1 MAFIAIIAWFGLVLQ
16 FKLAVGNTAAG
27 YTTAKLIINFFSYF
41 TVLCNLFVA
50 ISLTF
55 SLLSPSSAAGK
66 FFLKVTVQS
75 AIAVYIFIVG
85 LVYNLVLRNVW
96 EPKGWQLV
104 ADNLLHVIVPLLYVL
119 YWFIF
124 IRRRQL
130 KWRDMYPWLL
140 FPALYL
146 AYSLIRGP
154 IANWYPYPFVDVAKF
169 GYGKVAINSLCVL
182 AAILLVSSGAI
193 AWNRRGTLKESE
205 SKL

>member
-1 MAFIAIIAWFGLVLQ
+1 MAFIAAITWFGLILQ
-16 FKLAVGNTAAG
+16 FNLSLNNTAIG
-27 YTTAKLIINFFSYF
+27 YGTAKLTINFFSYF
-41 TVLCNLFVA
+41 TVLCNLLIA

-55 SLLSPSSAAGK
+55 SLLAPSSAAGK

-104 ADNLLHVIVPLLYVL
+104 ADNLLHVVVPLLYIL

-124 IRRRQL
+124 IPRRQL
-130 KWRDMYPWLL
+130 KWRDMYPWLI
-140 FPALYL
+140 FPGLYL
-146 AYSLIRGP
+146 VYSLIRGP
-154 IANWYPYPFVDVAKF
+154 VDRWYPYPFLDVATF
-169 GYGKVAINSLCVL
+169 GYGKVAVNSLCVL

-193 AWNRRGTLKESE
+193 AWNRRGTLKEWE